1 MRGETG
7 LSCCRLDGSGSLL
20 VTRAGVQGG
29 PVPFT
34 HHSVGM
40 KQNSLTLTFPNVRL
54 TSVTLSD
61 DVWVVWAESIGTAAA
76 CPRCQ
81 IASSARHSS
90 YQRRFWDLPIQ
101 GRPVRIT
108 LAVGRWQCRNAD
120 CRQSIFTERLPGMV
134 DPRARRS
141 RRAAGILRLL
151 GHGVGGRPGERLA
164 ARLGFAAKR
173 ATILRHLIRHQ
184 RQPDHSA
191 PRVIGIDE
199 WASRK
204 GLRFGTIAVD
214 LERREVIDVLPD
226 RSAVS
231 TAAWLAE
238 RPSIELIARDRD
250 GLYADAS
257 RQGAPQARQIAD
269 RFHLVQNLRAAIE
282 RQLSGL
288 ERPIR
293 GYRANPGRLLAT
305 DGMQPG
311 DGVGAQGEPREL
323 THVSGRPFLLAAFAK
338 VRAMYDAGATVA
350 AITRKLRLTRKIV
363 DKWVRLECLPERARM
378 APKSSTP
385 ARFATHLRDRWAEG
399 ERNVRRLLQEVREQG
414 FTGCY
419 SRLAAFVAPWRR
431 RSEMRPTPSST
442 IGTVPLDP
450 RTGAVISPIVA
461 AALCIKPLGMLTQH
475 QAEKVDVL
483 KRELPIFACMRS
495 LAMRFRGLLRGND
508 LNALDK
514 WIRDARGCGIHA
526 MEKFA
531 AKLRHDI
538 DAVRNAIREPWSNGQ
553 TEGQINRLKALKRAM
568 YGRASVALL
577 RARMRPLREVEYHQV

>member
-1 MRGETG
+1 
-7 LSCCRLDGSGSLL
+7 
-20 VTRAGVQGG
+20 
-29 PVPFT
+29 
-34 HHSVGM
+34 M
-40 KQNSLTLTFPNVRL
+40 KQNSLTLPFPNVRL

-61 DVWVVWAESIGTAAA
+61 DVWVVLAESIGTGAA

-81 IASSARHSS
+81 VTSSVRHSS

-101 GRPVRIT
+101 GGPVRIT
-108 LAVGRWQCRNAD
+108 LTVGRWQCRNAD
-120 CRQSIFTERLPGMV
+120 CRQSIFTERLPGLV
-134 DPRARRS
+134 DPRARQT

-173 ATILRHLIRHQ
+173 GTVLRHLIRH
-184 RQPDHSA
+184 RRLPDHSA
-191 PRVIGIDE
+191 LRVIGINE

-214 LERREVIDVLPD
+214 LERRTVIDVLPD

-238 RPSIELIARDRD
+238 RPSIELIALDRD

-269 RFHLVQNLRAAIE
+269 RFQLVQNLRAAIE

-293 GYRANPGRLLAT
+293 GYRANPGRLL
-305 DGMQPG
+305 DGAQPG
-311 DGVGAQGEPREL
+311 GGVGAQGEPREL
-323 THVSGRPFLLAAFAK
+323 TYVSGRPFLLAAFAK
-338 VRAMYDAGATVA
+338 VRALYDAGVTVA
-350 AITRKLRLTRKIV
+350 AITRKLRLTRKTV
-363 DKWVRLECLPERARM
+363 DKWVRLESLPDRARM

-385 ARFATHLRDRWAEG
+385 ARFASYLRNRWAEG
-399 ERNVRRLLQEVREQG
+399 QRNVRRLLQEVREQG

-419 SRLAAFVAPWRR
+419 SRLAAFVATWRR
-431 RSEMRPTPSST
+431 RSEMKPTLSST
-442 IGTVPLDP
+442 IGTLPLDP

-461 AALCIKPLGMLTQH
+461 AALCIKPRGLLTQH
-475 QAEKVDVL
+475 QADKVDVL
-483 KRELPIFACMRS
+483 KQEPPIFARMRS

-508 LNALDK
+508 LNALDN
-514 WIRDARGCGIHA
+514 WIRDAIGCGIHA
-526 MEKFA
+526 MQKFA
-531 AKLRHDI
+531 AKLSHDI
-538 DAVRNAIREPWSNGQ
+538 DAIRNAIREPWSNGQ

-577 RARMRPLREVEYHQV
+577 RARMRLLREVEYHQV